1 MVYGSNKV
9 AGGRTYW
16 VENGKVN
23 NRVIRKVN
31 GRDYF
36 ANVLI
41 RRPENRYNTAYI
53 FRPYAVMD
61 NNGENI
67 VIYGPEMS
75 RSMYTVCKQILL
87 GRFQARNVRI
97 SVPQKYCRYC
107 GKAVSHGQKELYQM
121 KSKRNTVW
129 IVLTCMLAVLV
140 FVLSAAL
147 YGSWKI
153 TEALQTQLAEM
164 QNGVF
169 AVEVVQG
176 QQETATAGD
185 VQTVR
190 VMNGILQQQDTD
202 GQWVDVAPVEE
213 LAQADPILAGRNKMQ
228 ELIAQN
234 KEAVQNGTISA
245 EQISPLLAKQ
255 SSIEEMALEFASQ
268 VQSAAEKRQ
277 HRRRKRPRKR
287 QPRLPRQRLRLPLRQ
302 LRCLHNSRR

>member
-1 MVYGSNKV
+1 
-9 AGGRTYW
+9 
-16 VENGKVN
+16 
-23 NRVIRKVN
+23 
-31 GRDYF
+31 
-36 ANVLI
+36 
-41 RRPENRYNTAYI
+41 
-53 FRPYAVMD
+53 
-61 NNGENI
+61 
-67 VIYGPEMS
+67 
-75 RSMYTVCKQILL
+75 
-87 GRFQARNVRI
+87 
-97 SVPQKYCRYC
+97 
-107 GKAVSHGQKELYQM
+107 M

-140 FVLSAAL
+140 FVLLAAL
-147 YGSWKI
+147 YRSWKI

-255 SSIEEMALEFASQ
+255 SSIEEMALELASQ
-268 VQSAAEKRQ
+268 VQSAAEKKAAQ
-277 HRRRKRPRKR
+277 TAKTTTKKAATVTTAATPAAPAATPVPTQ
-287 QPRLPRQRLRLPLRQ
+287 QPTMNNDNGSSSGGGSS
-302 LRCLHNSRR
+302 NSDSGSSSGGGSGDNGSSGGGSDSGSGDSGSSGGGSDSGSGDSGSSGGGSDSSSGDNGSSGGGSDSGSTDSGDGEDVGWTDEIL

>member
-1 MVYGSNKV
+1 
-9 AGGRTYW
+9 
-16 VENGKVN
+16 
-23 NRVIRKVN
+23 
-31 GRDYF
+31 
-36 ANVLI
+36 
-41 RRPENRYNTAYI
+41 
-53 FRPYAVMD
+53 
-61 NNGENI
+61 
-67 VIYGPEMS
+67 
-75 RSMYTVCKQILL
+75 
-87 GRFQARNVRI
+87 
-97 SVPQKYCRYC
+97 
-107 GKAVSHGQKELYQM
+107 M

-176 QQETATAGD
+176 QQEIATAGD

-268 VQSAAEKRQ
+268 VQSAAEKKAAQ
-277 HRRRKRPRKR
+277 TAKTTTKKAAAVTPAATPAAPAATPVPTQ
-287 QPRLPRQRLRLPLRQ
+287 QPTMNNDNGSSSGGGSDSGSGDSSSSGGGSDSGSGDSGSSGGGSDSGSGDSGSSGGGSDSGSTDSGDGEDVGWTDEIL
-302 LRCLHNSRR
+302 

>member
-1 MVYGSNKV
+1 
-9 AGGRTYW
+9 
-16 VENGKVN
+16 
-23 NRVIRKVN
+23 
-31 GRDYF
+31 
-36 ANVLI
+36 
-41 RRPENRYNTAYI
+41 
-53 FRPYAVMD
+53 
-61 NNGENI
+61 
-67 VIYGPEMS
+67 
-75 RSMYTVCKQILL
+75 
-87 GRFQARNVRI
+87 
-97 SVPQKYCRYC
+97 
-107 GKAVSHGQKELYQM
+107 M

-140 FVLSAAL
+140 FVLLAAL
-147 YGSWKI
+147 YRSWKI

-255 SSIEEMALEFASQ
+255 SSREEMALAFASQ
-268 VQSAAEKRQ
+268 VQSAAEKKAAQ
-277 HRRRKRPRKR
+277 TAKTTTKKAAAVTPAATPSAPAATPVPTQ
-287 QPRLPRQRLRLPLRQ
+287 QPTMNNDNGSSSGGGSS
-302 LRCLHNSRR
+302 NSDSGSSSGGGSGDSGSSGGGSDSSSGDSGSSGGGSDSGSGDSGSSGGGSDSSSGDSGSSGGGSDSGSTDSGDGEDVGWTDEIL

>member
-1 MVYGSNKV
+1 
-9 AGGRTYW
+9 
-16 VENGKVN
+16 
-23 NRVIRKVN
+23 
-31 GRDYF
+31 
-36 ANVLI
+36 
-41 RRPENRYNTAYI
+41 
-53 FRPYAVMD
+53 
-61 NNGENI
+61 
-67 VIYGPEMS
+67 
-75 RSMYTVCKQILL
+75 
-87 GRFQARNVRI
+87 
-97 SVPQKYCRYC
+97 
-107 GKAVSHGQKELYQM
+107 M

-213 LAQADPILAGRNKMQ
+213 LTQADPILAGRNKMQ

-255 SSIEEMALEFASQ
+255 SSIEEMALAFASQ
-268 VQSAAEKRQ
+268 VQSAAEKKAAQ
-277 HRRRKRPRKR
+277 TAKTTTKKAAAVTPAATPAVPAATPVPTQ
-287 QPRLPRQRLRLPLRQ
+287 QPTM
-302 LRCLHNSRR
+302 NNDNGSSSGGGSDSGSGDSGSSGGGADSGSGDSGSSGGGSDSGSTDSGDG

>member
-1 MVYGSNKV
+1 
-9 AGGRTYW
+9 
-16 VENGKVN
+16 
-23 NRVIRKVN
+23 
-31 GRDYF
+31 
-36 ANVLI
+36 
-41 RRPENRYNTAYI
+41 
-53 FRPYAVMD
+53 
-61 NNGENI
+61 
-67 VIYGPEMS
+67 
-75 RSMYTVCKQILL
+75 
-87 GRFQARNVRI
+87 
-97 SVPQKYCRYC
+97 
-107 GKAVSHGQKELYQM
+107 M

-147 YGSWKI
+147 YRSWKI

-190 VMNGILQQQDTD
+190 VMNGILQQQDAD
-202 GQWVDVAPVEE
+202 GQWVDLAPVEE

-234 KEAVQNGTISA
+234 KEAVQNGTINA

-268 VQSAAEKRQ
+268 VQSAAEKKAVQ
-277 HRRRKRPRKR
+277 TAKTTTKKAATVTPAATPAAPAATPVPTQ
-287 QPRLPRQRLRLPLRQ
+287 QPTMNNDNGSSSGGGSS
-302 LRCLHNSRR
+302 NSDSGSGSGGGSGDSGSSGGGSDSSSGDSGNSGGSSDSGSGDSGSSGGGSDSSSGDSGSSGGGSDSGSTDSGDGEDVGWTDEIL

>member
-1 MVYGSNKV
+1 
-9 AGGRTYW
+9 
-16 VENGKVN
+16 
-23 NRVIRKVN
+23 
-31 GRDYF
+31 
-36 ANVLI
+36 
-41 RRPENRYNTAYI
+41 
-53 FRPYAVMD
+53 
-61 NNGENI
+61 
-67 VIYGPEMS
+67 
-75 RSMYTVCKQILL
+75 
-87 GRFQARNVRI
+87 
-97 SVPQKYCRYC
+97 
-107 GKAVSHGQKELYQM
+107 M

-147 YGSWKI
+147 YRSWKI

-190 VMNGILQQQDTD
+190 VMNGILQQQDAD
-202 GQWVDVAPVEE
+202 GQWVDLAPVEE

-234 KEAVQNGTISA
+234 KEAVQNGTINA

-268 VQSAAEKRQ
+268 VQSAAEKKAVQ
-277 HRRRKRPRKR
+277 TAKTTTKKAATVTPAATPAAPAATPVPTQ
-287 QPRLPRQRLRLPLRQ
+287 QPTMNNDNGSSSGGGSDSSSGDSG
-302 LRCLHNSRR
+302 NSGGSSDSGSGDSGSSGGGSDSGSTDSGDGEDVGWTDEIL

>member
-1 MVYGSNKV
+1 
-9 AGGRTYW
+9 
-16 VENGKVN
+16 
-23 NRVIRKVN
+23 
-31 GRDYF
+31 
-36 ANVLI
+36 
-41 RRPENRYNTAYI
+41 
-53 FRPYAVMD
+53 
-61 NNGENI
+61 
-67 VIYGPEMS
+67 
-75 RSMYTVCKQILL
+75 
-87 GRFQARNVRI
+87 
-97 SVPQKYCRYC
+97 
-107 GKAVSHGQKELYQM
+107 M

-129 IVLTCMLAVLV
+129 IVLTCMLAALV

-147 YGSWKI
+147 YRSWKI

-213 LAQADPILAGRNKMQ
+213 LTQADPILAGRNKMQ

-268 VQSAAEKRQ
+268 VQSEAEKKAAQ
-277 HRRRKRPRKR
+277 TAKTTTKKAAAVTTAATPAAPAATPVPTQ
-287 QPRLPRQRLRLPLRQ
+287 QPTMNNDNGSSSGGGSS
-302 LRCLHNSRR
+302 NSDSGSSSGGGSGDNGSSGGGSDSSSGDSGSSGGGSDSSSGDSGSSGGGSDSGSGDSGSSGGGSDSGSTDSGDGEDVGWTDEIL

>member
-1 MVYGSNKV
+1 
-9 AGGRTYW
+9 
-16 VENGKVN
+16 
-23 NRVIRKVN
+23 
-31 GRDYF
+31 
-36 ANVLI
+36 
-41 RRPENRYNTAYI
+41 
-53 FRPYAVMD
+53 
-61 NNGENI
+61 
-67 VIYGPEMS
+67 
-75 RSMYTVCKQILL
+75 
-87 GRFQARNVRI
+87 
-97 SVPQKYCRYC
+97 
-107 GKAVSHGQKELYQM
+107 M

-147 YGSWKI
+147 YRSWKI

-164 QNGVF
+164 QNGVL

-213 LAQADPILAGRNKMQ
+213 LTQADPILAGRNKMQ

-234 KEAVQNGTISA
+234 KQAVQNGTISA
-245 EQISPLLAKQ
+245 EQVSPLLAKQ

-268 VQSAAEKRQ
+268 VQSAAEKKAAQ
-277 HRRRKRPRKR
+277 MAKTTTKKAAAVTPAATPAAPAATPVPTQ
-287 QPRLPRQRLRLPLRQ
+287 QPTMNNDNGSSSGGGSDSSSGDSGSSGGGSDSGSGDSGSSGGGSDSGSGDSGSSGGGSDSGSTDSGDGEDVGWTDEIL
-302 LRCLHNSRR
+302 

>member
-1 MVYGSNKV
+1 
-9 AGGRTYW
+9 
-16 VENGKVN
+16 
-23 NRVIRKVN
+23 
-31 GRDYF
+31 
-36 ANVLI
+36 
-41 RRPENRYNTAYI
+41 
-53 FRPYAVMD
+53 
-61 NNGENI
+61 
-67 VIYGPEMS
+67 
-75 RSMYTVCKQILL
+75 
-87 GRFQARNVRI
+87 
-97 SVPQKYCRYC
+97 
-107 GKAVSHGQKELYQM
+107 M

-129 IVLTCMLAVLV
+129 IVLTCMLAMLV
-140 FVLSAAL
+140 FVLLAAL
-147 YGSWKI
+147 YRSWKI

-190 VMNGILQQQDTD
+190 VINGILQQQDTD

-213 LAQADPILAGRNKMQ
+213 LTQADPILAGRNKMQ

-268 VQSAAEKRQ
+268 VQSAAEKKAAQ
-277 HRRRKRPRKR
+277 MAKTTTKKAAAVTPAATPAAPAATPVPTQ
-287 QPRLPRQRLRLPLRQ
+287 QPTMNNDNGSSSGGGSS
-302 LRCLHNSRR
+302 NSDSGSGSGGGSGDSGSSGGGSDSGSGDSGSSGGGSDSGSGDSGDGEDVGWTDEIL

>member
-1 MVYGSNKV
+1 
-9 AGGRTYW
+9 
-16 VENGKVN
+16 
-23 NRVIRKVN
+23 
-31 GRDYF
+31 
-36 ANVLI
+36 
-41 RRPENRYNTAYI
+41 
-53 FRPYAVMD
+53 
-61 NNGENI
+61 
-67 VIYGPEMS
+67 
-75 RSMYTVCKQILL
+75 
-87 GRFQARNVRI
+87 
-97 SVPQKYCRYC
+97 
-107 GKAVSHGQKELYQM
+107 M

-147 YGSWKI
+147 YRSWKI

-213 LAQADPILAGRNKMQ
+213 LTQADPILAGRNKMQ

-234 KEAVQNGTISA
+234 KEAVQNGTTSA

-255 SSIEEMALEFASQ
+255 SSIEEMALAFASQ
-268 VQSAAEKRQ
+268 VQSEAEKKAAQ
-277 HRRRKRPRKR
+277 TAKTTTKKAAAVTPAATPAAPAATPVPTQ
-287 QPRLPRQRLRLPLRQ
+287 QPTMNNDNGSSSGGGSS
-302 LRCLHNSRR
+302 NSDSGSSSGGGSGDNGSSGGGSDSGSGDSGSSGGGSDSSSGDSGSSGGGSDSSSGDSGSSGGGSDSGSTDSGDGEDVGWTDEIL

>member
-1 MVYGSNKV
+1 
-9 AGGRTYW
+9 
-16 VENGKVN
+16 
-23 NRVIRKVN
+23 
-31 GRDYF
+31 
-36 ANVLI
+36 
-41 RRPENRYNTAYI
+41 
-53 FRPYAVMD
+53 
-61 NNGENI
+61 
-67 VIYGPEMS
+67 
-75 RSMYTVCKQILL
+75 
-87 GRFQARNVRI
+87 
-97 SVPQKYCRYC
+97 
-107 GKAVSHGQKELYQM
+107 M

-147 YGSWKI
+147 YRSWKI

-164 QNGVF
+164 QNGVL

-213 LAQADPILAGRNKMQ
+213 LTQADPILAGRNKMQ

-234 KEAVQNGTISA
+234 KEAVQNGTTSA

-255 SSIEEMALEFASQ
+255 SSIEEMALAFASQ
-268 VQSAAEKRQ
+268 VQSAAEKKAAQ
-277 HRRRKRPRKR
+277 TAKTTTKKATAVTPAATPAAPAATPVPTQ
-287 QPRLPRQRLRLPLRQ
+287 QPTMNNDNGSSSGGGSDSSSGDSGSSGGGSDSGSGDSGSSGGGSDSGSGDSGSSGGGSDSGSGDSGSSGGGSDSGSTDSGDGEDVGWTDEIL
-302 LRCLHNSRR
+302 

>member
-1 MVYGSNKV
+1 
-9 AGGRTYW
+9 
-16 VENGKVN
+16 
-23 NRVIRKVN
+23 
-31 GRDYF
+31 
-36 ANVLI
+36 
-41 RRPENRYNTAYI
+41 
-53 FRPYAVMD
+53 
-61 NNGENI
+61 
-67 VIYGPEMS
+67 
-75 RSMYTVCKQILL
+75 
-87 GRFQARNVRI
+87 
-97 SVPQKYCRYC
+97 
-107 GKAVSHGQKELYQM
+107 M

-147 YGSWKI
+147 YRSWKI

-234 KEAVQNGTISA
+234 KEAVQNGTTSA

-255 SSIEEMALEFASQ
+255 SSIEEMALAFASQ
-268 VQSAAEKRQ
+268 VQSEAEKKAAQ
-277 HRRRKRPRKR
+277 TAKTTTKKATTVTPAATPAAPAATPVPTQ
-287 QPRLPRQRLRLPLRQ
+287 QPTMNNDNGSSSGGGSS
-302 LRCLHNSRR
+302 NSDSGSSSGGGSGDNGSSGGGSDSSSGDSGSSGGGSDSGSGDSGSSGGGSDSGSGDSGSSGGGSDSGSTDSGDGEDVGWTDEIL

>member
-1 MVYGSNKV
+1 
-9 AGGRTYW
+9 
-16 VENGKVN
+16 
-23 NRVIRKVN
+23 
-31 GRDYF
+31 
-36 ANVLI
+36 
-41 RRPENRYNTAYI
+41 
-53 FRPYAVMD
+53 
-61 NNGENI
+61 
-67 VIYGPEMS
+67 
-75 RSMYTVCKQILL
+75 
-87 GRFQARNVRI
+87 
-97 SVPQKYCRYC
+97 
-107 GKAVSHGQKELYQM
+107 M

-129 IVLTCMLAVLV
+129 IVLTCMLAMLV
-140 FVLSAAL
+140 FVLLAAL
-147 YGSWKI
+147 YRSWKI

-213 LAQADPILAGRNKMQ
+213 LTQSDPILAGRNKMQ

-268 VQSAAEKRQ
+268 VQSAAEKKAAQ
-277 HRRRKRPRKR
+277 TAKTTTKKAAAVTPAATPAAPAATPVPTQ
-287 QPRLPRQRLRLPLRQ
+287 QPTMNNDNGSSSGGGSS
-302 LRCLHNSRR
+302 NSDSGSGSGGGSGDTGSSGGGSDSGSGDSGSSGGGSDSGSGDSGSSGGDSSDSGSTDSGDGEDVGWTDEIL

>member
-1 MVYGSNKV
+1 
-9 AGGRTYW
+9 
-16 VENGKVN
+16 
-23 NRVIRKVN
+23 
-31 GRDYF
+31 
-36 ANVLI
+36 
-41 RRPENRYNTAYI
+41 
-53 FRPYAVMD
+53 
-61 NNGENI
+61 
-67 VIYGPEMS
+67 
-75 RSMYTVCKQILL
+75 
-87 GRFQARNVRI
+87 
-97 SVPQKYCRYC
+97 
-107 GKAVSHGQKELYQM
+107 M

-268 VQSAAEKRQ
+268 VQSAAEKKAAQ
-277 HRRRKRPRKR
+277 TAKTTTKKAAAITPAATPATPAATPVPTQ
-287 QPRLPRQRLRLPLRQ
+287 QPTMNNDNGSSSGGGSGSGGGSRDSGSSGGSSDSGSGDSGSSGGGSDSGSGDSGSSGGGSDSGPLTAETAKM
-302 LRCLHNSRR
+302 

>member
-1 MVYGSNKV
+1 
-9 AGGRTYW
+9 
-16 VENGKVN
+16 
-23 NRVIRKVN
+23 
-31 GRDYF
+31 
-36 ANVLI
+36 
-41 RRPENRYNTAYI
+41 
-53 FRPYAVMD
+53 
-61 NNGENI
+61 
-67 VIYGPEMS
+67 
-75 RSMYTVCKQILL
+75 
-87 GRFQARNVRI
+87 
-97 SVPQKYCRYC
+97 
-107 GKAVSHGQKELYQM
+107 M

-147 YGSWKI
+147 YRSWKI

-234 KEAVQNGTISA
+234 KEAVQNGTTSA

-268 VQSAAEKRQ
+268 VQSEAEKKAAQ
-277 HRRRKRPRKR
+277 TAKTTTKKATTVTPAATPAAPAATPAAPAATPVPTQ
-287 QPRLPRQRLRLPLRQ
+287 QPTMNND
-302 LRCLHNSRR
+302 NSSSSGGGSSNSDSGSSSGGGSGDSGSSGGGSDSGSGDSGSSGGGSDSGSTDSGDGEDVGWTDEIL

>member
-1 MVYGSNKV
+1 
-9 AGGRTYW
+9 
-16 VENGKVN
+16 
-23 NRVIRKVN
+23 
-31 GRDYF
+31 
-36 ANVLI
+36 
-41 RRPENRYNTAYI
+41 
-53 FRPYAVMD
+53 
-61 NNGENI
+61 
-67 VIYGPEMS
+67 
-75 RSMYTVCKQILL
+75 
-87 GRFQARNVRI
+87 
-97 SVPQKYCRYC
+97 
-107 GKAVSHGQKELYQM
+107 M

-147 YGSWKI
+147 YRSWKI

-213 LAQADPILAGRNKMQ
+213 LTQADPILAGRNKMQ

-268 VQSAAEKRQ
+268 VQSEAEKKAAQ
-277 HRRRKRPRKR
+277 TAKTTTKKAAAVTTAATPAAPAATPVPTQ
-287 QPRLPRQRLRLPLRQ
+287 QPTMNNDNGSSSGGGSS
-302 LRCLHNSRR
+302 NSDSGSSSGGGSGDNGSSGGGSDSSSGDSGSSGGGSDSSSGDSGSSGGGSDSGSGDSGSSGGGSDSGSTDSGDGEDVGWTDEIL

>member
-1 MVYGSNKV
+1 
-9 AGGRTYW
+9 
-16 VENGKVN
+16 
-23 NRVIRKVN
+23 
-31 GRDYF
+31 
-36 ANVLI
+36 
-41 RRPENRYNTAYI
+41 
-53 FRPYAVMD
+53 
-61 NNGENI
+61 
-67 VIYGPEMS
+67 
-75 RSMYTVCKQILL
+75 
-87 GRFQARNVRI
+87 
-97 SVPQKYCRYC
+97 
-107 GKAVSHGQKELYQM
+107 M

-213 LAQADPILAGRNKMQ
+213 LTQADPILAGRNKMQ

-255 SSIEEMALEFASQ
+255 SSIEEMALAFASQ
-268 VQSAAEKRQ
+268 VQSAAEKKAAQ
-277 HRRRKRPRKR
+277 TAKTTTKKAAAVTPAATPAAPAATPVPTQ
-287 QPRLPRQRLRLPLRQ
+287 QPTMNNDNGSSSSGGGSS
-302 LRCLHNSRR
+302 NSDSGSGSGGGSGDSGSSGGGSDSGSGDSGSSGGGADSGSGDSGSSGGGSDSGSTDSGDGEDVGWTDEIL

>member
-1 MVYGSNKV
+1 
-9 AGGRTYW
+9 
-16 VENGKVN
+16 
-23 NRVIRKVN
+23 
-31 GRDYF
+31 
-36 ANVLI
+36 
-41 RRPENRYNTAYI
+41 
-53 FRPYAVMD
+53 
-61 NNGENI
+61 
-67 VIYGPEMS
+67 
-75 RSMYTVCKQILL
+75 
-87 GRFQARNVRI
+87 
-97 SVPQKYCRYC
+97 
-107 GKAVSHGQKELYQM
+107 M

-147 YGSWKI
+147 YRSWKI

-255 SSIEEMALEFASQ
+255 SSIEEMALAFASQ
-268 VQSAAEKRQ
+268 VQSEAEKKAAQ
-277 HRRRKRPRKR
+277 TAKTTTKKAAAVTPAATPAAPAATPVPTQ
-287 QPRLPRQRLRLPLRQ
+287 QPTMNNDNGS
-302 LRCLHNSRR
+302 NSGGGSSNSDSGSSSGGGSGDNGSSGGGSDSGSGDSGNSGGSSDSGSGDSGSSGGGSDSSSGDSGSSGGGSDSGSTDSGDGEDVGWTDEIL

>member
-1 MVYGSNKV
+1 
-9 AGGRTYW
+9 
-16 VENGKVN
+16 
-23 NRVIRKVN
+23 
-31 GRDYF
+31 
-36 ANVLI
+36 
-41 RRPENRYNTAYI
+41 
-53 FRPYAVMD
+53 
-61 NNGENI
+61 
-67 VIYGPEMS
+67 
-75 RSMYTVCKQILL
+75 
-87 GRFQARNVRI
+87 
-97 SVPQKYCRYC
+97 
-107 GKAVSHGQKELYQM
+107 M

-213 LAQADPILAGRNKMQ
+213 LTQADPILAGRNKMQ

-268 VQSAAEKRQ
+268 VQSAAEKKAAQ
-277 HRRRKRPRKR
+277 TAKTTTKKAAAITPAATPAAPAATPVPTQ
-287 QPRLPRQRLRLPLRQ
+287 QPTMNNDNGSSSGGGSS
-302 LRCLHNSRR
+302 NSDSGSSSGGGSGDSGSSGGGSDSGSGDSGSSGGGSDSGSGDSGSSGGGSDSGSTDSGDGEDVGWTDEIL